1 MKAAKKDATITGT
14 AEIIYLDEPFLVQT
28 IAFVVAVQEGSVR
41 RVAITSGVL
50 TRPAITPRKAT
61 LAIASIATSQI
72 HADRCGRVTVVL
84 LGTFIFVH
92 ADLLEIGCIVGQP
105 NLCESSKA
113 GRASTPEETVTV
125 RHKCRPRIRQA
136 VGQ

>member
-61 LAIASIATSQI
+61 LAIASIA
-72 HADRCGRVTVVL
+72 
-84 LGTFIFVH
+84 
-92 ADLLEIGCIVGQP
+92 
-105 NLCESSKA
+105 
-113 GRASTPEETVTV
+113 AS
-125 RHKCRPRIRQA
+125 
-136 VGQ
+136 